1 MSDSSKELVE
11 RVYSFLEKADLFVW
25 DFSILMTMDNIELIN
40 WLAHMAIKN
49 KKQVFVSEEFYR
61 CYSIVVKSSSAEQR
75 EIAQNTKALLT
86 LMKNNSVLVSNSK
99 YRTTASI
106 VKALHMNPKV
116 AFLCASNSEA
126 AELLVSSD
134 STQAMI
140 LAITQE
146 GKLCCCNRNKL
157 SELIDTEVNS
167 DKRNKYVLPIE
178 KMPEIGSTLKTDDDR
193 YFVLTDEISSGA
205 EGTVYSTNDNRYVCK
220 VFHEKQLSVLR
231 CKKLKFFEN
240 RQVRY
245 DGICWPEKIV
255 YTSDGKPVGYIMQR
269 AYGRE
274 MSKVF
279 DGEESILEYFPHW
292 KRIDLIELSIKIL
305 EKFIYLHLLGIKV
318 GDIRPQNIVIGNDGS
333 VYLID
338 MDSCQIEDYPCPFGD
353 EDFTPAENQGK
364 TFDSFL
370 RTYRNERF
378 SIYVLVFTILFL
390 GAHPYAQK
398 NGADTIA
405 EEIHDH
411 SFPYPHN
418 CTEKCPKAPVG
429 GYDRIW
435 NITPQSICTLFYNCF
450 KRDERA
456 DIVELLMLLDSYKT
470 VLKTKYQPNSPEMVL
485 GFDDSYD
492 DFEAQQ
498 NTNARYINNVTSVS
512 QGYSSSGTGYSPVN
526 SGQYVNN
533 NAYNGYN
540 SSSSVYNG
548 QINQSYNTN
557 VYNNTTPGNQNAKDK
572 SSGSRVFLWVIIL
585 LCIFILTI
593 FLIVSAYNEGEI
605 SLAVKPIIENFC
617 SLNLGG

>member
-1 MSDSSKELVE
+1 MSNSSNELIE

-49 KKQVFVSEEFYR
+49 KKQVLVSEEFYR

-86 LMKNNSVLVSNSK
+86 LMKNSSTLASNSK
-99 YRTTASI
+99 YRTTASL
-106 VKALHMNPKV
+106 VKALHTNPKV

-126 AELLVSSD
+126 AELLVSSA

-146 GKLCCCNRNKL
+146 GKLCCCDRQKL
-157 SELIDTEVNS
+157 ASLIDTEVNN
-167 DKRNKYVLPIE
+167 DKKNKFVLPVKE
-178 KMPEIGSTLKTDDDR
+178 MPKIGSRVKTDDDR
-193 YFVLTDEISSGA
+193 YFILTDEISSGA

-255 YTSDGKPVGYIMQR
+255 YTLDGKPVGYIMQR
-269 AYGRE
+269 AYGKE
-274 MSKVF
+274 MSKIF
-279 DGEESILEYFPHW
+279 DGEDSILESFPNW
-292 KRIDLIELSIKIL
+292 KRVDLIDLSIKIL

-318 GDIRPQNIVIGNDGS
+318 GDIRPQNIVIGNDAS

-364 TFDSFL
+364 AFDSFL

-405 EEIHDH
+405 EEIHAH
-411 SFPYPHN
+411 SFPYPLN
-418 CTEKCPKAPVG
+418 CKEKCPRAPVG

-450 KRDERA
+450 KKDERA
-456 DIVELLMLLDSYKT
+456 DIVELLMMLDSYRN
-470 VLKTKYQPNSPEMVL
+470 VLMTKYQPYSPEMVL
-485 GFDDSYD
+485 GFEDNFDV
-492 DFEAQQ
+492 
-498 NTNARYINNVTSVS
+498 NTSQSSAATNYINNLRSVS
-512 QGYSSSGTGYSPVN
+512 
-526 SGQYVNN
+526 
-533 NAYNGYN
+533 
-540 SSSSVYNG
+540 
-548 QINQSYNTN
+548 
-557 VYNNTTPGNQNAKDK
+557 GN
-572 SSGSRVFLWVIIL
+572 SSGSGGKSSYGSGKTVNSSGSYGGSSKSGSSGSSKSNYGQTSASSQTPKKKKSKSTVILWIVILVCIYLLVTFLMVSSYL
-585 LCIFILTI
+585 DGDGSFIF
-593 FLIVSAYNEGEI
+593 VQ
-605 SLAVKPIIENFC
+605 PIIEKLNC
-617 SLNLGG
+617 LNLGG